1 MVRRKLTNGIYEA
14 EFFLDSTTT
23 NVHWVVC
30 LVHSVDIVMWG
41 VAPSMELAEDEAVAE
56 MKALNKQVAAKA

>member
-14 EFFLDSTTT
+14 EFFLDSANS

-30 LVHSVDIVMWG
+30 LVDAPEIVMWG
-41 VAPSMELAEDEAVAE
+41 VAPSIEAAEADSLAE
-56 MKALNKQVAAKA
+56 MKVLNRRSAAQA